1 MKNGEFILN
10 RLNIIR
16 RMTLCQVICCF
27 ILQSFAFAQP
37 SLDESIDCTKVQI
50 DYTNDSTLTREERI
64 RRMDKAFYESLSK
77 FELCQSEMEKSAT
90 SAGGAGGGGNGS
102 NGSSSGN
109 QSENGASDQSAN
121 AGNSGSES
129 SEAKVDESTQES
141 VASSTMS
148 GTESENENS
157 DMARN
162 QTGDSDMNSDTS
174 QSNTT
179 NTPQGIQHTAAGGQ
193 RPADIPP
200 SDNDNALA
208 AQIRYA
214 AEKETDPV
222 KKAQLWNE
230 YRKYKGLPLKK

>member
-10 RLNIIR
+10 RLKIIR
-16 RMTLCQVICCF
+16 RMALCQVICCF

-50 DYTNDSTLTREERI
+50 DYKNDSTLTREERI

-77 FELCQSEMEKSAT
+77 FELCQSEMEKSGA

-102 NGSSSGN
+102 NGSQG
-109 QSENGASDQSAN
+109 ENGASGQSAN
-121 AGNSGSES
+121 AGKPGSTS
-129 SEAKVDESTQES
+129 SEAMADESTQAS
-141 VASSTMS
+141 TASSTMS

-162 QTGDSDMNSDTS
+162 QTGDSDMNSNTS
-174 QSNTT
+174 QSNTA
-179 NTPQGIQHTAAGGQ
+179 NTTQGIQHTAAGGQ

-214 AEKETDPV
+214 AEQETDPV

>member
-10 RLNIIR
+10 RLKIIR
-16 RMTLCQVICCF
+16 RMALCQVICCF

-77 FELCQSEMEKSAT
+77 FELCQSEMEKSGA

-102 NGSSSGN
+102 NGSQG
-109 QSENGASDQSAN
+109 ENGASGQSAN
-121 AGNSGSES
+121 AGKPGSTS
-129 SEAKVDESTQES
+129 SEAMADESTQAS
-141 VASSTMS
+141 TASSTMS
-148 GTESENENS
+148 GTESENKNTGME
-157 DMARN
+157 RN
-162 QTGDSDMNSDTS
+162 QTGDSDMNSNTS
-174 QSNTT
+174 QSNTA
-179 NTPQGIQHTAAGGQ
+179 NTTQGIQHTAAGGQ